1 MTRAALV
8 LCLSLLTAPAA
19 LAAPLTLQALKLML
33 TQHEG
38 EALEMDLEDGRPLI
52 TGEMQEQVFEAL
64 LTDCRGPEPSC
75 EAVRFSA
82 CHDLTDHSRTEALEI
97 ANDWNTGERPGV
109 LYASEEW
116 FGQALCV
123 KLRQAFPG
131 EMTFGADQIAIW
143 QIELGD
149 FLQRIED
156 AVAEKQA
163 ANALDSGAD

>member
-1 MTRAALV
+1 M
-8 LCLSLLTAPAA
+8 LCLALFAVPAA
-19 LAAPLTLQALKLML
+19 LAAPLTLPELKLML
-33 TQHEG
+33 AEHEG

-82 CHDLTDHSRTEALEI
+82 CHDLADHSRIEALEI

-131 EMTFGADQIAIW
+131 ETAFGADQIAVW

-149 FLQRIED
+149 FRQRIED
-156 AVAEKQA
+156 AVGEKQA
-163 ANALDSGAD
+163 ANALDSSAD

>member
-1 MTRAALV
+1 MTRAAIM
-8 LCLSLLTAPAA
+8 LCLALLAVPAA
-19 LAAPLTLQALKLML
+19 RAAPVTLPELKLML
-33 TQHEG
+33 AEHEG
-38 EALEMDLEDGRPLI
+38 EALETDLEDGRPLI
-52 TGEMQEQVFEAL
+52 TGEMQEQVFEAR

-82 CHDLTDHSRTEALEI
+82 CHDLADHSRIEALEI
-97 ANDWNTGERPGV
+97 ANDWNRGERPGV

-131 EMTFGADQIAIW
+131 ETAFGADQIAVW